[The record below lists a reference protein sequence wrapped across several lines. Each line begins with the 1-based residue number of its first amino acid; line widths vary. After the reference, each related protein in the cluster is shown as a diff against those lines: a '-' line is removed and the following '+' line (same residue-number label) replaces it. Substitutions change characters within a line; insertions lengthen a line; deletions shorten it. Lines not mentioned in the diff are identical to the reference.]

1 MALPTQILTIKNKN
15 DNLENAR
22 DKLNNMVNKIKNF
35 RFDMDNL
42 DYIAAGMVNGE
53 KRYFKCNNYES
64 SYDCPYECLKNEQ
77 PDIVVKFHVFKKVP
91 TEFISLMKKYE
102 PMGDDCP
109 SYYDYRD
116 NYSWNIVKCDKSKK
130 RNKKIEFLQNN

>member
-53 KRYFKCNNYES
+53 KRYFNHRCRGNRVDGGLS
-64 SYDCPYECLKNEQ
+64 
-77 PDIVVKFHVFKKVP
+77 
-91 TEFISLMKKYE
+91 T
-102 PMGDDCP
+102 G
-109 SYYDYRD
+109 
-116 NYSWNIVKCDKSKK
+116 KK
-130 RNKKIEFLQNN
+130 RQKSNPA